1 MRAGRLSYG
10 EQWVVLALRRRPR
23 AGYHFVKPF
32 PGSLI
37 VVALA
42 KPKTRRRTSGVGGPV
57 GVDSRRSS
65 NCIGSLI
72 FRHKVSGE
80 NWRAAAGAT
89 RPARLYYLPNWRA
102 EVAGD
107 SLDTAY
113 NPNGSAGAKDVDAFI
128 AAYTASTG
136 TMVTRGVLESGGIDS
151 GLGGKRFGY
160 AGYELDPALRG
171 PETVIVNG
179 VPATVLTQTMYHVRN
194 RVYDAE
200 NGRWTRRDPPG
211 YVDGMGLCEY
221 CRSGPSEM
229 TEPSGLIPMD
239 SPRGPS
245 GLGPGFGPRGYPD
258 VPEKKCKIPC
268 RVLST
273 VCESVRTEAVEAILF
288 SAEAGKGALCVL
300 NICEFSK
307 WQEVCVIQSV
317 CGKGFITSQ
326 TTKRDTDGHPLRTC
340 DPVPGV
346 KNENFRCCVHSVA
359 LGREICEGESH
370 DLHLDMPPDDFRN
383 VTPSRP
389 TRPAWQPPPPR
400 R

>member
-57 GVDSRRSS
+57 GVDGRRSS

-200 NGRWTRRDPPG
+200 NGRWTRRDPLG

-221 CRSGPSEM
+221 CRSKLRFIDPF
-229 TEPSGLIPMD
+229 GLC
-239 SPRGPS
+239 S
-245 GLGPGFGPRGYPD
+245 
-258 VPEKKCKIPC
+258 
-268 RVLST
+268 
-273 VCESVRTEAVEAILF
+273 
-288 SAEAGKGALCVL
+288 
-300 NICEFSK
+300 SK
-307 WQEVCVIQSV
+307 S
-317 CGKGFITSQ
+317 SN
-326 TTKRDTDGHPLRTC
+326 PLEQ
-340 DPVPGV
+340 PINVPGISPGQPDSRIV
-346 KNENFRCCVHSVA
+346 DPDGPDFNTGWNSIRT
-359 LGREICEGESH
+359 LLDYLLINCEYQLVDPE
-370 DLHLDMPPDDFRN
+370 
-383 VTPSRP
+383 
-389 TRPAWQPPPPR
+389 
-400 R
+400 